1 MKPRLVWTLP
11 GPRIVINQNIDLGS
25 TCSEP
30 VRVGP
35 HVDFDLSLQGVQGS
49 AEETPAGDE
58 PETVTTVGK
67 LRGRRAAPSI

>member
-1 MKPRLVWTLP
+1 M
-11 GPRIVINQNIDLGS
+11 
-25 TCSEP
+25 
-30 VRVGP
+30 GP

-49 AEETPAGDE
+49 AEETPARDE